1 MPITSLAIKKELTND
16 EKVAVLIASLEARLA
31 AQVLQQLEPSLMLR
45 VTKALRGLGIVP
57 GEVREKTIASCLQGI
72 HELGE
77 AVHGDENLA
86 NTLLVQ
92 AVGEKKASALLA
104 DSQRSTSNA
113 FSELTRLSADQI
125 VTLLV
130 HEQPAVIALVL
141 RFLPP
146 QLAAEVLELL
156 QSEIRRKVIVCMCVN
171 SEPSSEIIARMN
183 ELLSAKVAAGSW
195 SKKSSESDRI
205 EFVTQI
211 IQHSKRN
218 VEEDCLSAI
227 QEKSEALASAI
238 RDKLFTFEDIVKL
251 SDVAM
256 RRIMSEIDMGV
267 LAIALR
273 NANAELKDKFFRNMS
288 KRAAEG
294 LKQEM
299 EYSQKVRLS
308 EVEAKQKEIVNI
320 IRNLQAEGQIAVSS
334 EDEYV

>member
-1 MPITSLAIKKELTND
+1 MPTTSLAIKKDLSND

-57 GEVREKTIASCLQGI
+57 GEIREKTIVTCLQGI

-77 AVHGDENLA
+77 AVHGDESLA

-125 VTLLV
+125 VTLLA

-146 QLAAEVLELL
+146 QLSAEVLELL
-156 QSEIRRKVIVCMCVN
+156 ATEVRRKVIVCMCVN
-171 SEPSSEIIARMN
+171 SEPSSEIITRMN

-195 SKKSSESDRI
+195 SKKSSETDRV

-227 QEKSEALASAI
+227 QEKSETLANAI
-238 RDKLFTFEDIVKL
+238 RDKLFTFEDIVKMG
-251 SDVAM
+251 DVAM

-273 NANAELKDKFFRNMS
+273 NANAELKDKFFKNMS

-320 IRNLQAEGQIAVSS
+320 IRSLQAEGQIAASV